1 MLVKCSFK
9 ENLSASF
16 ILFLCL
22 VILLKYII
30 CRLVQLLKES
40 LYNIVNE
47 NISLESPKV
56 SVVG

>member
-30 CRLVQLLKES
+30 CRLVQQLKES